1 MSNILTTNDKKSAPQ
16 KTYVAHKLSNVLR
29 YANIN
34 LFGGKEF
41 FTHTTIDHGNIHQ
54 HNFFEI
60 SYAVRGTIK
69 HVTPNSETLLSNNT
83 FLLLRPDDAHAFDE
97 ELSPTNYHRDILV
110 SVELFKVCCDF
121 ISPTLYDKIMATE
134 GLITVPFSPDD
145 FKSLESSLK
154 FFYTI
159 DKDDTEKMDSL
170 GKSIVCYFLLL
181 YVKNMETQA
190 LPNKQAIDEI
200 LSAMQT
206 PNVLQNGI
214 PALVKEVNYSHGHLC
229 RLIKQH
235 TGKKLLD
242 VLTEIRMD
250 QAALHLR
257 ASDYSLLD
265 IAAMVGYESL
275 SHFISVFE
283 KYYSISPYK
292 YRKNFKTNE

>member
-1 MSNILTTNDKKSAPQ
+1 MSDNLLNNESKSSPANSEIVHSLP
-16 KTYVAHKLSNVLR
+16 SILR
-29 YANIN
+29 YANIK

-41 FTHTTIDHGNIHQ
+41 FTHTTVDQGNIHQ

-83 FLLLRPDDAHAFDE
+83 FLLLRPDDAHAFNE
-97 ELSPTNYHRDILV
+97 EMSPTNYHRDILV
-110 SVELFKVCCDF
+110 SIPLFKVCCDF
-121 ISPTLYDKIMATE
+121 ISPTLYDKIMSTE
-134 GLITVPFSPDD
+134 GLITVPFSSED
-145 FKSLESSLK
+145 FKSLEASLK
-154 FFYTI
+154 YFYTI
-159 DKDDTEKMDSL
+159 DKDDFEKMDNL
-170 GKSIVCYFLLL
+170 GKSIVCYFLFL
-181 YVKNMETQA
+181 YVKNLESQT
-190 LPNKQAIDEI
+190 LPNKQAVDEI

-214 PALVKEVNYSHGHLC
+214 PALIKEVNYSHGHLC

-242 VLTEIRMD
+242 ILTEMRME
-250 QAALHLR
+250 QAALLLR
-257 ASDYSLLD
+257 TTESSLLD

-292 YRKNFKTNE
+292 YRKNFKTID